1 MLSCFIL
8 KALVCMCA
16 CVCVLS
22 SVFVADRGS
31 QRAIVFG
38 KVERERETGSERE
51 FLAIVIWFGFGRQEG
66 W

>member
-8 KALVCMCA
+8 QALVCA
-16 CVCVLS
+16 CVLS

-31 QRAIVFG
+31 QRASVFG
-38 KVERERETGSERE
+38 KVERERERERV
-51 FLAIVIWFGFGRQEG
+51 LGNCDLVWFCRQEG